1 MENYEMLLRNSRTH
15 LRGPTH
21 RTSSYPINENSEPAC
36 LAHKFPFRNQTRPCA
51 RSTRAEER
59 ETKRN
64 DMKILTKKDKELLKL
79 VVVEALKWAALG
91 VVLVVLVVVLW
102 LLTP

>member
-1 MENYEMLLRNSRTH
+1 
-15 LRGPTH
+15 
-21 RTSSYPINENSEPAC
+21 
-36 LAHKFPFRNQTRPCA
+36 
-51 RSTRAEER
+51 
-59 ETKRN
+59 
-64 DMKILTKKDKELLKL
+64 MKILTKKDKELLKL